1 MKQVFLRSGVISVV
15 EVPPPAYSDNEVL
28 VANAY
33 SVISVGTELSMVRG
47 SKGSS
52 PLGVLKNPDL
62 MKKAL
67 NYVKKNGLKK
77 ALNTAREFQESSMVP
92 LGYSS
97 AGIVIVKGKNIA
109 DVCVGDKV
117 ACAGAGKASH
127 AEIVSVPRNL
137 VAKIPENIS
146 FKEAAFAT
154 LGAIAMHGIRR
165 AEGQFGETIVV
176 LGAGL
181 IGQLVVQIAK
191 AAGYRVVA
199 VDKNPDRV
207 DLAIKMGADL
217 GLIVE
222 KHEVEKEVLCYTG
235 GLGADSVV
243 ICAAT
248 PSDEPVNQAM
258 RMIRKRGRVVVV
270 GSVGMNLERQQFYE
284 KEADF
289 LISRSYGP
297 GRYDPLYEEK
307 GLDYPIEY
315 VRWTE
320 NRNMQAFLNLLKDEK
335 VDVKPL
341 ISTVFPI
348 DEAEKAYGL
357 LTTLDEKG
365 HLAILFKYDPSKYIS
380 ATEKIT
386 LPKKAI
392 EISPRTVKGKIN
404 VAVVGAGSFAKG
416 TLLPLIS
423 KISDYNLKAI
433 VTSTGINAKQTA
445 LKYKAE
451 YCTTDYKE
459 VLGDD
464 NVDLVII
471 STRHNLHYPMI
482 IDAAKAGKA
491 IYVEKPMCLNEDE
504 LEKIV
509 EVVSESK
516 VPLIVGFN
524 RRYSPLSAKAK
535 ELLKQKHGPYM
546 INYRVNAGFI
556 PKTYWV
562 QDPEVGGGRIIG
574 ECCHFFDLFNYLIGS
589 DLEDIKIE
597 VVPVNNT
604 TVVAND
610 NVVVTMRWKDGS
622 LTMLTYTSLGHMDL
636 SKERIEIFADKSSII
651 IDDFKEMK
659 LYGFQERSIKL
670 KKQDKG
676 HYGEL
681 TELAKFLKGEKS
693 SIISFYDCVKA
704 MNITFSVE
712 RLLEGRR
719 LLQDS

>member
-33 SVISVGTELSMVRG
+33 SVISVGTELSMITG
-47 SKGSS
+47 SKRSS
-52 PLGVLKNPDL
+52 SLNILKNPDL

-67 NYVKKNGLKK
+67 RYVKKSGIKK
-77 ALNTAREFQESSMVP
+77 TLNVAREFQESSVTP

-97 AGIVIVKGKNIA
+97 AGIVIATGKNVTDIGA
-109 DVCVGDKV
+109 GDKV

-127 AEIVSVPRNL
+127 AEIVCVSRNL
-137 VAKIPENIS
+137 VAKILGDIS
-146 FKEAAFAT
+146 FEEAAFTT
-154 LGAIAMHGIRR
+154 LGAIAMQGVRR
-165 AEGQFGETIVV
+165 ADMRLGETIVV

-181 IGQLVVQIAK
+181 IGQLTAQIAK
-191 AAGYRVVA
+191 AAGCRVVTVDTAERVNLA
-199 VDKNPDRV
+199 VS
-207 DLAIKMGADL
+207 MGADL
-217 GLIVE
+217 GLVIGKHDVE
-222 KHEVEKEVLCYTG
+222 NEVFNYTDG
-235 GLGADSVV
+235 YGADAVI

-248 PSDEPVNQAM
+248 SSSEPVNQAM
-258 RMIRKRGRVVVV
+258 RMIRKKGRVVVV
-270 GSVGMNLERQQFYE
+270 GSVGMNLERQPFYDTE
-284 KEADF
+284 GDF

-297 GRYDPLYEEK
+297 GRYDALYEEK
-307 GLDYPIEY
+307 GIDYPIGY

-320 NRNMQAFLNLLKDEK
+320 NRNMQAFLNLLKDKK
-335 VDVKPL
+335 VNVNAL
-341 ISTVFPI
+341 INAVFPI
-348 DEAEKAYGL
+348 DEAEKAYDL
-357 LTTLDEKG
+357 LISDEKKPLG
-365 HLAILFKYDPSKYIS
+365 ILLKYKPFPYFSPIGKTALS
-380 ATEKIT
+380 EKT
-386 LPKKAI
+386 I
-392 EISPRTVKGKIN
+392 EISPRIVKGKIN

-464 NVDLVII
+464 NVNLVII

-524 RRYSPLSAKAK
+524 RRYSPLPAKAK

-556 PKTYWV
+556 PKTHWV

-693 SIISFYDCVKA
+693 NIISFQECVKA
-704 MNITFSVE
+704 MKITFGIQKIM
-712 RLLEGRR
+712 RKR
-719 LLQDS
+719 